1 VGNADLNNLEIP
13 FLCAVVHCATEEQTI
28 RNVERAKKCGVNG
41 VFLINHGF
49 PYQLLMQY
57 AAAVLLRFPDY
68 WIGLN
73 LLGVDSHKVFS
84 VIPPAIL
91 QKIKGI
97 WVDDAGIDER
107 VSYDQQYYAIKVKN
121 AIKKSGYQGLYF
133 GGVAFKYRREVT
145 DLESAAISAINW
157 MDVVTTSGPGTGK
170 AADIEKIKRIKLA
183 MKNHPLGIASGVT
196 AQNVGTYL
204 EYADFILVA
213 TGISDSF
220 TELSESKTKELVG
233 IIDEFKKSRTS
244 KEAQ

>member
-1 VGNADLNNLEIP
+1 
-13 FLCAVVHCATEEQTI
+13 
-28 RNVERAKKCGVNG
+28 
-41 VFLINHGF
+41 
-49 PYQLLMQY
+49 
-57 AAAVLLRFPDY
+57 
-68 WIGLN
+68 
-73 LLGVDSHKVFS
+73 
-84 VIPPAIL
+84 
-91 QKIKGI
+91 
-97 WVDDAGIDER
+97 
-107 VSYDQQYYAIKVKN
+107 
-121 AIKKSGYQGLYF
+121 
-133 GGVAFKYRREVT
+133 
-145 DLESAAISAINW
+145 

-196 AQNVGTYL
+196 AQNVRTYM